1 MTFVLLIKHE
11 MLQMSRP
18 LAWTFGNNIGRG
30 SERFDGRNT
39 RKGKKNKY
47 IDLDQVMVIQG
58 EFLVA

>member
-1 MTFVLLIKHE
+1 
-11 MLQMSRP
+11 MSRP

-47 IDLDQVMVIQG
+47 IDLDQVMVIQE